1 MTRITPELSFY
12 GLVLRALDEIGTP
25 YVILGAFAARIY
37 GSTRNTHDIDMIV
50 AMEEK
55 HIQALVRKFPLPRYY
70 ADPEMMRNSMRM
82 NIMFNLID
90 SNEGDK
96 VDLIPMG
103 MNAHNRAAMQR
114 RLRLPYEDLNGE
126 RLQAW
131 VARPDDVI
139 IGKLLAWNESP
150 SLRHEQDIGQMLVN
164 FYLDQKG
171 LGRHYDEGYAD
182 RHIRTISAS
191 AWALWQKLKRAAHT
205 EVAKLKK
212 K

>member
-12 GLVLRALDEIGTP
+12 GQVLRALDEINAA

-50 AMEEK
+50 ALEEK

-70 ADPEMMRNSMRM
+70 ADPEMMRSSMRM
-82 NIMFNLID
+82 KIMFNLID
-90 SNEGDK
+90 TNEGDK
-96 VDLIPMG
+96 VDLIPIG

-126 RLQAW
+126 RLEAW
-131 VARPDDVI
+131 VARPDDVM

-150 SLRHEQDIGQMLVN
+150 SLRHEQDIGQMLVSS
-164 FYLDQKG
+164 YLDPRG
-171 LGRHYDEGYAD
+171 LGRYYDEAYAD
-182 RHIRTISAS
+182 RNIRTISAS
-191 AWALWQKLKRAAHT
+191 AWALWQKLKRAAHA
-205 EVAKLKK
+205 EVDKLRKK
-212 K
+212 

>member
-12 GLVLRALDEIGTP
+12 GQVLRALEETGAP

-37 GSTRNTHDIDMIV
+37 GSTRNTHDIDMLV
-50 AMEEK
+50 ALEEK

-70 ADPEMMRNSMRM
+70 ADPEMMRNSMRLK
-82 NIMFNLID
+82 IIFNLID
-90 SNEGDK
+90 TNEGDK
-96 VDLIPMG
+96 VDLIPIG
-103 MNAHNRAAMQR
+103 MNFHNRAAMRR

-126 RLQAW
+126 QLEAW

-139 IGKLLAWNESP
+139 IGKLLAWDESH

-164 FYLDQKG
+164 FYLDPKG
-171 LGRHYDEGYAD
+171 MGRHYDEPYAD
-182 RHIRTISAS
+182 RTIRTISAS

-205 EVAKLKK
+205 EVDKLKK

>member
-1 MTRITPELSFY
+1 MTRITPELSFF
-12 GLVLRALDEIGTP
+12 GQVLRALDEINAA

-50 AMEEK
+50 ALEEK

-82 NIMFNLID
+82 SLMFNLID
-90 SNEGDK
+90 TTAGDK
-96 VDLIPMG
+96 VDLIPIG
-103 MNAHNRAAMQR
+103 MNAHNRPSMQR

-164 FYLDQKG
+164 FYLDPKG
-171 LGRHYDEGYAD
+171 LGRYYAEVYAD
-182 RHIRTISAS
+182 RNIRTISAS
-191 AWALWQKLKRAAHT
+191 AWALWQKLKRAAHA
-205 EVAKLKK
+205 EVDKLR
-212 K
+212 